1 MSEFGAEHHAASE
14 EEIREIK
21 GALLEDTI
29 RTLRPAEPLCVR
41 ETATVHDAVAAMLAK
56 RQAGVLVIDADGRLT
71 GIFTE
76 RDVLT
81 RVVGRDLDTRLTPLS
96 AVMTRNPEAVS
107 PRDRIAYALNRM
119 SVAGYRTIPVVDA
132 ETRPIGVVTVTDFI
146 RWLVDLF
153 PEAVTP
159 TAPPNDAPM
168 AAEAAA
174 ISSSAW
180 IVRIR
185 KRRDLARA
193 VVRFAGDS
201 GDGMQLTGEQF
212 TLESAVAGSDLAT
225 LPNFPAEIR
234 APAGTLFGVS
244 SFQLQF
250 GSQRVYTPGDR
261 LDCLVAMNPAALKV
275 HLDDLKPGGLLIV
288 NTTAFDRR
296 NLDKAGYAANPLD
309 DPTLAERYRLHKV
322 DMTAL
327 TLEAIRDLPLNT
339 KEKDRTKNFFALG
352 LVSWIYT
359 RPLDPTLDW
368 IKKKFAKNAT
378 IAEANARVL
387 KAGHAFGETAE
398 IFSECYQLEPAEM
411 APGLYRAMTGNRAL
425 AWGLLAAAERSK
437 VPIVY
442 GAYPITPA
450 SGILEEL
457 AMHKRF
463 RIRTIQA
470 EDEIAAASAAI
481 GASFGGAVG
490 VTASSG
496 PGIALKGEAIGL
508 AVTAELPLV
517 IFDIQ
522 RGGPSTGLPT
532 KTEQADLM
540 QALYG
545 RNSEAPVVVL
555 APATPGDCF
564 FIAYE
569 AVRIAIKYMVP
580 VIVLSDGF
588 LANGS
593 EPWRIPDPNTL
604 PPIEVHFRTDPDG
617 FLPYLRDPATLGRP
631 WVRPGTPGLE
641 HRIGGIEK
649 QDGTGD
655 ISYDPDNHDHM
666 VRTRA
671 EKVRRVAQE
680 IPPTSINGPATG
692 DLLVVGWG
700 GTYGAITAAV
710 ERSQAD
716 GKTVASVHLRHLNP
730 LPPDL
735 GHILRE
741 YRRVLVPEINSGQ
754 LVRVLRAEYLV
765 DAVGFNRVRGLPL
778 ATEDICDT
786 INQLVEGHS

>member
-1 MSEFGAEHHAASE
+1 MSETAA
-14 EEIREIK
+14 R
-21 GALLEDTI
+21 
-29 RTLRPAEPLCVR
+29 
-41 ETATVHDAVAAMLAK
+41 
-56 RQAGVLVIDADGRLT
+56 
-71 GIFTE
+71 
-76 RDVLT
+76 
-81 RVVGRDLDTRLTPLS
+81 
-96 AVMTRNPEAVS
+96 
-107 PRDRIAYALNRM
+107 
-119 SVAGYRTIPVVDA
+119 
-132 ETRPIGVVTVTDFI
+132 
-146 RWLVDLF
+146 
-153 PEAVTP
+153 AVT
-159 TAPPNDAPM
+159 APKP
-168 AAEAAA
+168 
-174 ISSSAW
+174 
-180 IVRIR
+180 
-185 KRRDLARA
+185 RRDLARA

-275 HLDDLKPGGLLIV
+275 HLDDLKPGGLLVV

-327 TLEAIRDLPLNT
+327 TLEAIQDLPLNT

-378 IAEANARVL
+378 FAEANARVL

-569 AVRIAIKYMVP
+569 AVRIATKYMVP

-593 EPWRIPDPNTL
+593 EPWRIPDPSTL

-617 FLPYLRDPATLGRP
+617 FFPYLRDPATLGRP

-716 GKTVASVHLRHLNP
+716 GKAVASVHLRHLNP

-778 ATEDICDT
+778 ATEEICDT
-786 INQLVEGHS
+786 ITQLLEGH

>member
-1 MSEFGAEHHAASE
+1 MSETVAPV
-14 EEIREIK
+14 K
-21 GALLEDTI
+21 GVQKGRRGLE
-29 RTLRPAEPLCVR
+29 
-41 ETATVHDAVAAMLAK
+41 
-56 RQAGVLVIDADGRLT
+56 
-71 GIFTE
+71 
-76 RDVLT
+76 
-81 RVVGRDLDTRLTPLS
+81 
-96 AVMTRNPEAVS
+96 
-107 PRDRIAYALNRM
+107 
-119 SVAGYRTIPVVDA
+119 
-132 ETRPIGVVTVTDFI
+132 
-146 RWLVDLF
+146 
-153 PEAVTP
+153 
-159 TAPPNDAPM
+159 
-168 AAEAAA
+168 
-174 ISSSAW
+174 
-180 IVRIR
+180 
-185 KRRDLARA
+185 RA
-193 VVRFAGDS
+193 VIRFAGDS

-212 TLESAVAGSDLAT
+212 TTETAWAGNDLAT

-275 HLDDLKPGGLLIV
+275 HLADLRPGGLLIV
-288 NTTAFDRR
+288 NTAAFEKR
-296 NLDKAGYAANPLD
+296 NLDKAGYAQNPLD
-309 DPTLAERYRLHKV
+309 DSTLAERYRLYAV
-322 DMTAL
+322 DMSGL
-327 TLEAIRDLPLNT
+327 TLEALKDLSLSANE
-339 KEKDRTKNFFALG
+339 KERCKNFFALG

-359 RPLDPTLDW
+359 RPLESTLDW
-368 IKKKFAKNAT
+368 IAKKFAKNT
-378 IAEANARVL
+378 VVAEANTRAL

-398 IFSECYQLEPAEM
+398 FFAESYEIEAADMPA
-411 APGLYRAMTGNRAL
+411 GLYRAMTGNRAL
-425 AWGLLAAAERSK
+425 AWGLLAAAQRSELP
-437 VPIVY
+437 VVY

-450 SGILEEL
+450 SSVLEEL
-457 AMHKRF
+457 ALHKRF

-470 EDEIAAASAAI
+470 EDEIAAATAAI
-481 GASFGGAVG
+481 GAAFGGAVG
-490 VTASSG
+490 VTCSSG

-545 RNSEAPVVVL
+545 RNSESPVVVL

-564 FIAYE
+564 YVAYE

-580 VIVLSDGF
+580 VMVLSDGF

-593 EPWRIPDPNTL
+593 EPWLIPDLAAL
-604 PPIEVHFRTDPDG
+604 PPIEVKFRTEKEG
-617 FLPYLRDPATLGRP
+617 FFPYLRDPATLSRP
-631 WVRPGTPGLE
+631 WVKPGTPGLE

-649 QDGTGD
+649 QDVTGN
-655 ISYDPDNHDHM
+655 ISYDPENHDHM

-700 GTYGAITAAV
+700 STYGAITAAV
-710 ERSQAD
+710 ERAQAE
-716 GKTVASVHLRHLNP
+716 GKSVAAVHLRHLNP

-735 GHILRE
+735 GHVLRE
-741 YRRVLVPEINSGQ
+741 YRKVLVPEINSGQ

-778 ATEDICDT
+778 ASDEIGDAID
-786 INQLVEGHS
+786 QLLRSQK

>member
-1 MSEFGAEHHAASE
+1 MSETAAPA
-14 EEIREIK
+14 K
-21 GALLEDTI
+21 GKSLKE
-29 RTLRPAEPLCVR
+29 
-41 ETATVHDAVAAMLAK
+41 
-56 RQAGVLVIDADGRLT
+56 
-71 GIFTE
+71 
-76 RDVLT
+76 
-81 RVVGRDLDTRLTPLS
+81 LD
-96 AVMTRNPEAVS
+96 
-107 PRDRIAYALNRM
+107 
-119 SVAGYRTIPVVDA
+119 
-132 ETRPIGVVTVTDFI
+132 
-146 RWLVDLF
+146 
-153 PEAVTP
+153 
-159 TAPPNDAPM
+159 
-168 AAEAAA
+168 
-174 ISSSAW
+174 
-180 IVRIR
+180 
-185 KRRDLARA
+185 RA

-212 TLESAVAGSDLAT
+212 TTESAWAGNDIAT

-261 LDCLVAMNPAALKV
+261 LDCLVAINPAALKV
-275 HLDDLKPGGLLIV
+275 HLRDLKPGGLLIV
-288 NTTAFDRR
+288 NTAAFEKR
-296 NLDKAGYAANPLD
+296 NLDKAGYAQNPLD
-309 DPTLAERYRLHKV
+309 DPALAERYRLHKV
-322 DMTAL
+322 DMTGL
-327 TLEAIRDLPLNT
+327 THKAIADLKLDT

-359 RPLDPTLDW
+359 RPLEPTLEW
-368 IKKKFAKNAT
+368 IGKKFTKSADIAT
-378 IAEANARVL
+378 ANTRVL

-398 IFSECYQLEPAEM
+398 FFEEAYTVEPAEM

-437 VPIVY
+437 VPLVY

-450 SGILEEL
+450 SSVLEEL

-470 EDEIAAASAAI
+470 EDEIAAVTAAI
-481 GASFGGAVG
+481 GASFGGAIG
-490 VTASSG
+490 ITCSSG
-496 PGIALKGEAIGL
+496 PGIALKGEGIGL

-517 IFDIQ
+517 ILNIQ
-522 RGGPSTGLPT
+522 RAGPSTGMPT

-545 RNSEAPVVVL
+545 RNSESPVVVL

-564 FIAYE
+564 YIAYE
-569 AVRIAIKYMVP
+569 AVRIAAKYMVP

-593 EPWRIPDPNTL
+593 EPWLIPDPTTL
-604 PPIEVHFRTDPDG
+604 S
-617 FLPYLRDPATLGRP
+617 RP

-649 QDGTGD
+649 QDVTGN

-666 VRTRA
+666 VKTRA

-680 IPPTSINGPATG
+680 IPPTTINGPATG

-700 GTYGAITAAV
+700 GTYGSITAAV
-710 ERSQAD
+710 ERAQAA
-716 GKTVASVHLRHLNP
+716 GLSVASVHLRDLNP

-741 YRRVLVPEINSGQ
+741 YRKVMVPEINSGQ

-778 ATEDICDT
+778 ASEEIVEA
-786 INQLVEGHS
+786 IHQLIGST

>member
-1 MSEFGAEHHAASE
+1 MSQTVAPVQGVAK
-14 EEIREIK
+14 EIK
-21 GALLEDTI
+21 E
-29 RTLRPAEPLCVR
+29 
-41 ETATVHDAVAAMLAK
+41 
-56 RQAGVLVIDADGRLT
+56 
-71 GIFTE
+71 
-76 RDVLT
+76 
-81 RVVGRDLDTRLTPLS
+81 LD
-96 AVMTRNPEAVS
+96 
-107 PRDRIAYALNRM
+107 
-119 SVAGYRTIPVVDA
+119 
-132 ETRPIGVVTVTDFI
+132 
-146 RWLVDLF
+146 
-153 PEAVTP
+153 
-159 TAPPNDAPM
+159 
-168 AAEAAA
+168 
-174 ISSSAW
+174 
-180 IVRIR
+180 
-185 KRRDLARA
+185 RA
-193 VVRFAGDS
+193 VIRFAGDS

-212 TLESAVAGSDLAT
+212 TTESAVAGNDIAT

-275 HLDDLKPGGLLIV
+275 HLRDLKPGGLLIV
-288 NTTAFDRR
+288 NTSAYDKR
-296 NLDKAGYAANPLD
+296 NLDKAGYPTNPLD
-309 DPTLAERYRLHKV
+309 EPALGERYRLHKV
-322 DMTAL
+322 DMSAL
-327 TLEAIRDLPLNT
+327 THEAIKDLPLNT

-359 RPLDPTLDW
+359 RPLEPTLDW
-368 IKKKFAKNAT
+368 INKKFAKRND
-378 IAEANARVL
+378 IAEANVRVL

-398 IFSECYQLEPAEM
+398 IFGEHYSVEAADMP
-411 APGLYRAMTGNRAL
+411 PGLYRAMTGNRAL
-425 AWGLLAAAERSK
+425 AWGLLAAAQRSS

-450 SGILEEL
+450 SSILEEL

-470 EDEIAAASAAI
+470 EDEIAAVTAAI
-481 GASFGGAVG
+481 GAAFGGAIG
-490 VTASSG
+490 VTGSSG
-496 PGIALKGEAIGL
+496 PGIALKSEGIGL

-545 RNSEAPVVVL
+545 RNSEAPTVVL

-564 FIAYE
+564 YIAYE
-569 AVRIAIKYMVP
+569 AVRIAAKYMVP
-580 VIVLSDGF
+580 VFVLSDGF

-593 EPWRIPDPNTL
+593 EPWLIPDVATL
-604 PPIEVHFRTDPDG
+604 PPIDIQYRTEAEG
-617 FLPYLRDPATLGRP
+617 FFPYLRDPATLARP
-631 WVRPGTPGLE
+631 WVKPGTPGLE

-649 QDGTGD
+649 QDVTGN
-655 ISYDPDNHDHM
+655 ISYDGDNHDHM
-666 VRTRA
+666 VRMRA

-710 ERSQAD
+710 ERAQAD
-716 GKTVASVHLRHLNP
+716 GKSVAQVHLRHLNP

-741 YRRVLVPEINSGQ
+741 YRKVLVPEINSGQ
-754 LVRVLRAEYLV
+754 LVRVLRAEYMV

-778 ATEDICDT
+778 ASEEISEAIT
-786 INQLVEGHS
+786 QLLESK

>member
-1 MSEFGAEHHAASE
+1 MS
-14 EEIREIK
+14 
-21 GALLEDTI
+21 
-29 RTLRPAEPLCVR
+29 
-41 ETATVHDAVAAMLAK
+41 ETATPVK
-56 RQAGVLVIDADGRLT
+56 GAGKARK
-71 GIFTE
+71 E
-76 RDVLT
+76 
-81 RVVGRDLDTRLTPLS
+81 LD
-96 AVMTRNPEAVS
+96 
-107 PRDRIAYALNRM
+107 
-119 SVAGYRTIPVVDA
+119 
-132 ETRPIGVVTVTDFI
+132 
-146 RWLVDLF
+146 
-153 PEAVTP
+153 
-159 TAPPNDAPM
+159 
-168 AAEAAA
+168 
-174 ISSSAW
+174 
-180 IVRIR
+180 
-185 KRRDLARA
+185 RA
-193 VVRFAGDS
+193 VIRFAGDS

-212 TLESAVAGSDLAT
+212 TTESAWAGNDLAT

-275 HLDDLKPGGLLIV
+275 HLSDLKPGGLLIV
-288 NTTAFDRR
+288 NTAAYEKR
-296 NLDKAGYAANPLD
+296 NLDKAGYASNPLD
-309 DPTLAERYRLHKV
+309 DPALAERYRLHKV
-322 DMTAL
+322 DMSGL
-327 TLEAIRDLPLNT
+327 THQAITDLKLDT

-359 RPLDPTLDW
+359 RPLEPTLDW
-368 IKKKFAKNAT
+368 INKKFAKSEA
-378 IAEANARVL
+378 IAEANTRVL

-398 IFSECYQLEPAEM
+398 LFEESYRIEPAEM

-425 AWGLLAAAERSK
+425 AWGLLAAAQRSTLT
-437 VPIVY
+437 VVY

-450 SGILEEL
+450 SSVLEEL

-463 RIRTIQA
+463 RVRTIQA
-470 EDEIAAASAAI
+470 EDEIAAATAAI
-481 GASFGGAVG
+481 GAAFGGAIG
-490 VTASSG
+490 VTCSSG

-517 IFDIQ
+517 IFNIQ
-522 RGGPSTGLPT
+522 RAGPSTGMPT

-545 RNSEAPVVVL
+545 RNSESPIVVL

-564 FIAYE
+564 YVAYE
-569 AVRIAIKYMVP
+569 AVRIAVKYMVP
-580 VIVLSDGF
+580 VMVLSDGF

-593 EPWRIPDPNTL
+593 EPWLIPDPATL
-604 PPIEVHFRTDPDG
+604 PPIDVHFRTEQEG
-617 FLPYLRDPATLGRP
+617 FFPYLRDPATLARP

-649 QDGTGD
+649 QDVTGN

-671 EKVRRVAQE
+671 EKVRRVGQE

-700 GTYGAITAAV
+700 GTYGSITAAV
-710 ERSQAD
+710 ERAQAA
-716 GKTVASVHLRHLNP
+716 GKSVASIHLRHLNP

-741 YRRVLVPEINSGQ
+741 YRKVLVPEINSGQ

-778 ATEDICDT
+778 ASDEIQDA
-786 INQLVEGHS
+786 INQLTGSQP

>member
-1 MSEFGAEHHAASE
+1 MS
-14 EEIREIK
+14 
-21 GALLEDTI
+21 
-29 RTLRPAEPLCVR
+29 
-41 ETATVHDAVAAMLAK
+41 ETATPAT
-56 RQAGVLVIDADGRLT
+56 GVSKSLK
-71 GIFTE
+71 E
-76 RDVLT
+76 
-81 RVVGRDLDTRLTPLS
+81 LD
-96 AVMTRNPEAVS
+96 
-107 PRDRIAYALNRM
+107 
-119 SVAGYRTIPVVDA
+119 
-132 ETRPIGVVTVTDFI
+132 
-146 RWLVDLF
+146 
-153 PEAVTP
+153 
-159 TAPPNDAPM
+159 
-168 AAEAAA
+168 
-174 ISSSAW
+174 
-180 IVRIR
+180 
-185 KRRDLARA
+185 RA
-193 VVRFAGDS
+193 VIRFAGDS

-212 TLESAVAGSDLAT
+212 TTESAWAGNDIAT

-275 HLDDLKPGGLLIV
+275 HLGDLKTGGLLIV
-288 NTTAFDRR
+288 NTQAFDKR

-327 TLEAIRDLPLNT
+327 THEAIKDLALNT

-359 RPLDPTLDW
+359 RPLEPTLEW
-368 IKKKFAKNAT
+368 IRKKFGKT
-378 IAEANARVL
+378 PSIAEANTRVL

-398 IFSECYQLEPAEM
+398 IFGEHYAVEPAEM

-425 AWGLLAAAERSK
+425 AWGLLAAAQRSK
-437 VPIVY
+437 VPLVY

-450 SGILEEL
+450 SDILHEL
-457 AMHKRF
+457 ALHKRF
-463 RIRTIQA
+463 RVRTIQA
-470 EDEIAAASAAI
+470 EDEIAAVTSAI
-481 GASFGGAVG
+481 GASFGGAIG
-490 VTASSG
+490 VTGSSG
-496 PGIALKGEAIGL
+496 PGVALKGEGIGL
-508 AVTAELPLV
+508 AVMAELPLV

-545 RNSEAPVVVL
+545 RNSESPVVVL

-564 FIAYE
+564 YIAYE
-569 AVRIAIKYMVP
+569 AVRIAAKYMVP

-593 EPWRIPDPNTL
+593 EPWLIPDPATL
-604 PPIEVHFRTDPDG
+604 PPIEIGFRTEKDG
-617 FLPYLRDPATLGRP
+617 FFPYLRDPATLARP

-649 QDGTGD
+649 QDVTGN
-655 ISYDPDNHDHM
+655 ISYDPENHDHM

-692 DLLVVGWG
+692 DVLVVGWG

-710 ERSQAD
+710 ERTRAE
-716 GKTVASVHLRHLNP
+716 GKSVASIHLRHMNP

-778 ATEDICDT
+778 ASEEIHEA
-786 INQLVEGHS
+786 INQLLGSPA

>member
-1 MSEFGAEHHAASE
+1 MS
-14 EEIREIK
+14 
-21 GALLEDTI
+21 
-29 RTLRPAEPLCVR
+29 
-41 ETATVHDAVAAMLAK
+41 ETATPVT
-56 RQAGVLVIDADGRLT
+56 GGRKSRK
-71 GIFTE
+71 E
-76 RDVLT
+76 
-81 RVVGRDLDTRLTPLS
+81 LS
-96 AVMTRNPEAVS
+96 
-107 PRDRIAYALNRM
+107 
-119 SVAGYRTIPVVDA
+119 
-132 ETRPIGVVTVTDFI
+132 
-146 RWLVDLF
+146 
-153 PEAVTP
+153 
-159 TAPPNDAPM
+159 
-168 AAEAAA
+168 
-174 ISSSAW
+174 
-180 IVRIR
+180 
-185 KRRDLARA
+185 RA
-193 VVRFAGDS
+193 VIRFAGDS

-212 TLESAVAGSDLAT
+212 TTESAWAGNDLAT

-275 HLDDLKPGGLLIV
+275 HLSDLKPGGLLIV
-288 NTTAFDRR
+288 NTAAYEKR
-296 NLDKAGYAANPLD
+296 NLDKAGYAQNPLD
-309 DPTLAERYRLHKV
+309 DPALAERYRLHKV
-322 DMTAL
+322 DMSGL
-327 TLEAIRDLPLNT
+327 THEAIKDLPLNT

-359 RPLDPTLDW
+359 RPLEPTLDW
-368 IKKKFAKNAT
+368 IGKKFAKSPQF
-378 IAEANARVL
+378 AEANTRVL

-398 IFSECYQLEPAEM
+398 FFEESYGIAPAEM

-425 AWGLLAAAERSK
+425 AWGLLAAAQRSQLT
-437 VPIVY
+437 VVY

-450 SGILEEL
+450 SSVLEEL

-470 EDEIAAASAAI
+470 EDEIAAVTAAI
-481 GASFGGAVG
+481 GASFGGAIG
-490 VTASSG
+490 VTCSSG
-496 PGIALKGEAIGL
+496 PGIALKGEGIGL

-517 IFDIQ
+517 ILNIQ
-522 RGGPSTGLPT
+522 RAGPSTGMPT

-545 RNSEAPVVVL
+545 RNSESPIVVL

-564 FIAYE
+564 YVAYE
-569 AVRIAIKYMVP
+569 AVRIALKYMVP
-580 VIVLSDGF
+580 VMVLSDGF

-593 EPWRIPDPNTL
+593 EPWLIPDPATL
-604 PPIEVHFRTDPDG
+604 PPIDVTFRTEKEG
-617 FLPYLRDPATLGRP
+617 FFPYLRDPATLARP

-649 QDGTGD
+649 QDVTGN
-655 ISYDPDNHDHM
+655 ISYDPENHDHM

-692 DLLVVGWG
+692 DVLVVGWG

-710 ERSQAD
+710 ERAQAD
-716 GKTVASVHLRHLNP
+716 GKSVASIHLRHLNP

-735 GHILRE
+735 GHVLRE
-741 YRRVLVPEINSGQ
+741 YRKVLVPEINSGQ

-778 ATEDICDT
+778 ASEDIYDA
-786 INQLVEGHS
+786 IIQLGSQK

>member
-1 MSEFGAEHHAASE
+1 MSETMAPV
-14 EEIREIK
+14 K
-21 GALLEDTI
+21 GVAKPSKGLE
-29 RTLRPAEPLCVR
+29 
-41 ETATVHDAVAAMLAK
+41 
-56 RQAGVLVIDADGRLT
+56 
-71 GIFTE
+71 
-76 RDVLT
+76 
-81 RVVGRDLDTRLTPLS
+81 
-96 AVMTRNPEAVS
+96 
-107 PRDRIAYALNRM
+107 
-119 SVAGYRTIPVVDA
+119 
-132 ETRPIGVVTVTDFI
+132 
-146 RWLVDLF
+146 
-153 PEAVTP
+153 
-159 TAPPNDAPM
+159 
-168 AAEAAA
+168 
-174 ISSSAW
+174 
-180 IVRIR
+180 
-185 KRRDLARA
+185 RA

-212 TLESAVAGSDLAT
+212 TTESAWAGNDIAT

-275 HLDDLKPGGLLIV
+275 HLRDLKPGGLLIV
-288 NTTAFDRR
+288 NTAAFDKR
-296 NLDKAGYAANPLD
+296 NLDKAGYATSPLD
-309 DPTLAERYRLHKV
+309 DPALAERYRLHNV

-327 TLEAIRDLPLNT
+327 TLEAIKDLPLNQ
-339 KEKDRTKNFFALG
+339 KEKERTKNFFALG

-359 RPLDPTLDW
+359 RPLEPTLEW
-368 IKKKFAKNAT
+368 IAKRFAKRQD
-378 IAEANARVL
+378 IAEANTRVL

-398 IFSECYQLEPAEM
+398 IFAEHYTVEAADM

-437 VPIVY
+437 VPVVY

-450 SGILEEL
+450 SSILEEL

-463 RIRTIQA
+463 RVRTIQA
-470 EDEIAAASAAI
+470 EDEIAAVTAAI
-481 GASFGGAVG
+481 GASFGGAIG
-490 VTASSG
+490 VTGSSG
-496 PGIALKGEAIGL
+496 PGIALKGEGIGL

-517 IFDIQ
+517 ILNIQ
-522 RGGPSTGLPT
+522 RAGPSTGMPT

-545 RNSEAPVVVL
+545 RNSESPVVVL

-564 FIAYE
+564 YIAYE
-569 AVRIAIKYMVP
+569 AVRITAKYMVP
-580 VIVLSDGF
+580 VLVLSDGF

-593 EPWRIPDPNTL
+593 EPWLIPDVNTL
-604 PPIEVHFRTDPDG
+604 PPIEIRFRTEPEG
-617 FLPYLRDPATLGRP
+617 FFPYLRDPATLARP
-631 WVRPGTPGLE
+631 WVRPGSPGLE
-641 HRIGGIEK
+641 HRIGGLEK
-649 QDGTGD
+649 QDVTGN
-655 ISYDPDNHDHM
+655 ISYDPENHDHM
-666 VRTRA
+666 VRLRA

-700 GTYGAITAAV
+700 GTYGSITAAV
-710 ERSQAD
+710 ERAQAE
-716 GKTVASVHLRHLNP
+716 GKAVAAIHLRHLNP

-741 YRRVLVPEINSGQ
+741 YRKVLVPEINSGQ

-778 ATEDICDT
+778 ASDEIQDA
-786 INQLVEGHS
+786 INQLLGST

>member
-1 MSEFGAEHHAASE
+1 MS
-14 EEIREIK
+14 
-21 GALLEDTI
+21 
-29 RTLRPAEPLCVR
+29 
-41 ETATVHDAVAAMLAK
+41 ETATPVKAAGK
-56 RQAGVLVIDADGRLT
+56 
-71 GIFTE
+71 
-76 RDVLT
+76 T
-81 RVVGRDLDTRLTPLS
+81 RKELD
-96 AVMTRNPEAVS
+96 
-107 PRDRIAYALNRM
+107 
-119 SVAGYRTIPVVDA
+119 
-132 ETRPIGVVTVTDFI
+132 
-146 RWLVDLF
+146 
-153 PEAVTP
+153 
-159 TAPPNDAPM
+159 
-168 AAEAAA
+168 
-174 ISSSAW
+174 
-180 IVRIR
+180 
-185 KRRDLARA
+185 RA
-193 VVRFAGDS
+193 VIRFAGDS

-212 TLESAVAGSDLAT
+212 TTESAWAGNDLAT

-275 HLDDLKPGGLLIV
+275 HLSDLKPGGLLIV
-288 NTTAFDRR
+288 NTAAFEKR
-296 NLDKAGYAANPLD
+296 NLDKAGYASNPLD
-309 DPTLAERYRLHKV
+309 DPALAERYRLHKV
-322 DMTAL
+322 DMSAL
-327 TLEAIRDLPLNT
+327 THKAIADLKLDT

-359 RPLDPTLDW
+359 RPLEPTLDW
-368 IKKKFAKNAT
+368 ITKKFAKSPA
-378 IAEANARVL
+378 IAEANTRVL

-398 IFSECYQLEPAEM
+398 FFEESYRVEPAEM

-425 AWGLLAAAERSK
+425 AWGLLAAAQRSTLP
-437 VPIVY
+437 VVY

-450 SGILEEL
+450 SSVLEEL

-463 RIRTIQA
+463 RVRTMQA
-470 EDEIAAASAAI
+470 EDEIAAATAAI
-481 GASFGGAVG
+481 GAAFGGAIG
-490 VTASSG
+490 VTCSSG

-517 IFDIQ
+517 IFNIQ
-522 RGGPSTGLPT
+522 RAGPSTGMPT

-545 RNSEAPVVVL
+545 RNSESPIVVL

-564 FIAYE
+564 YIAYE
-569 AVRIAIKYMVP
+569 AVRIAVKYMVP
-580 VIVLSDGF
+580 VMVLSDGF

-593 EPWRIPDPNTL
+593 EPWLIPDPATL
-604 PPIEVHFRTDPDG
+604 PPIDVHFRTETEG
-617 FLPYLRDPATLGRP
+617 FFPYLRDPATLARP
-631 WVRPGTPGLE
+631 WVQPGTPGLE

-649 QDGTGD
+649 QDVTGN

-671 EKVRRVAQE
+671 EKVRRVGQE

-700 GTYGAITAAV
+700 GTYGSITAAV
-710 ERSQAD
+710 ERAQAA
-716 GKTVASVHLRHLNP
+716 GGSVASIHLRHLNP

-741 YRRVLVPEINSGQ
+741 YRKVLVPEINSGQ

-778 ATEDICDT
+778 ASEDILDA
-786 INQLVEGHS
+786 INQLSGSQQ

>member
-1 MSEFGAEHHAASE
+1 MSETMAPV
-14 EEIREIK
+14 K
-21 GALLEDTI
+21 GAVKPRRELE
-29 RTLRPAEPLCVR
+29 
-41 ETATVHDAVAAMLAK
+41 
-56 RQAGVLVIDADGRLT
+56 
-71 GIFTE
+71 
-76 RDVLT
+76 
-81 RVVGRDLDTRLTPLS
+81 
-96 AVMTRNPEAVS
+96 
-107 PRDRIAYALNRM
+107 
-119 SVAGYRTIPVVDA
+119 
-132 ETRPIGVVTVTDFI
+132 
-146 RWLVDLF
+146 
-153 PEAVTP
+153 
-159 TAPPNDAPM
+159 
-168 AAEAAA
+168 
-174 ISSSAW
+174 
-180 IVRIR
+180 
-185 KRRDLARA
+185 RA

-212 TLESAVAGSDLAT
+212 TTESAWAGNDIAT

-275 HLDDLKPGGLLIV
+275 HLRDLKPGGLLIV
-288 NTTAFDRR
+288 NTSAFDKR
-296 NLDKAGYAANPLD
+296 NLDKAGYPANPLD
-309 DPTLAERYRLHKV
+309 DAALAERYRLHRV

-327 TLEAIRDLPLNT
+327 THEAIKDLALNT

-359 RPLDPTLDW
+359 RPLEPTLDW
-368 IKKKFAKNAT
+368 IGKKFAKNA
-378 IAEANARVL
+378 AFLAANTRVL

-398 IFSECYQLEPAEM
+398 IFAEHYTVEAADMPA
-411 APGLYRAMTGNRAL
+411 GLYRAMTGNRAL
-425 AWGLLAAAERSK
+425 AWGLLAAAQRSALP
-437 VPIVY
+437 VVY

-450 SGILEEL
+450 SSVLEEL

-470 EDEIAAASAAI
+470 EDEIAAVTAAI
-481 GASFGGAVG
+481 GASFGGAIG
-490 VTASSG
+490 VTGSSG
-496 PGIALKGEAIGL
+496 PGIALKGEGIGL

-517 IFDIQ
+517 VFNIQ
-522 RGGPSTGLPT
+522 RAGPSTGMPT

-545 RNSEAPVVVL
+545 RNSESPVVVL

-564 FIAYE
+564 YIAYE
-569 AVRIAIKYMVP
+569 AVRIAAKYMVP

-593 EPWRIPDPNTL
+593 EPWLIPDVSTL
-604 PPIEVHFRTDPDG
+604 PPIEVHFRTEKEG
-617 FLPYLRDPATLGRP
+617 FFPYLRDAATLARP
-631 WVRPGTPGLE
+631 WVKPGTPGLE

-649 QDGTGD
+649 QDVTGN
-655 ISYDPDNHDHM
+655 ISYDPENHDHM

-680 IPPTSINGPATG
+680 IPPTSINGSATG

-700 GTYGAITAAV
+700 GTYGSITAAV
-710 ERSQAD
+710 ERAQSE
-716 GKTVASVHLRHLNP
+716 GLSVASIHLRYLNP

-741 YRRVLVPEINSGQ
+741 YRKVLVPEINSGQ

-778 ATEDICDT
+778 PSDEIYEAIK
-786 INQLVEGHS
+786 QLLGSPA